1 MFSIQNLMKL
11 GGSGSKVLEPVALPI
26 RFDVFC
32 SNIDKECASSYR
44 MLSLIISERISP
56 FPSFIGY
63 WSKG

>member
-26 RFDVFC
+26 RFDG